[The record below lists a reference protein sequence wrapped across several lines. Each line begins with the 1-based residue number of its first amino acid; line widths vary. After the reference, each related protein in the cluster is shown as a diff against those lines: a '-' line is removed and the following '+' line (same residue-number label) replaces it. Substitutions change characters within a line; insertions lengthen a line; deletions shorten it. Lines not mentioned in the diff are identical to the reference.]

1 MAALQRIRTHSVAL
15 LVIVGLAM
23 LAFIIGDL
31 LTSSSSIMQSQRD
44 KVVVINGKKVTYE
57 EFEAAR
63 QRKQDF
69 LKAMQGQELDNN
81 ASQQLTQQVY
91 NEFVTKSLISE
102 VGNKFG
108 LAVNKAEINELVQ
121 GQNMSPVLTQMFG
134 QQAPQVISYF
144 VNLITNDAFSMAEQ
158 QNPFF
163 SYNNWMEIEDQVS
176 LNRLVEKYM
185 ALIAAATKPNKLEAQ
200 DNFNGDN
207 MECTFAYVRQSATE
221 VADSLVKVSTDDIKK
236 YYESTKRNY
245 QIDADR
251 RAVSYINVALV
262 PSEQDFAE
270 AEQDIIALRD
280 EFATTDEVAEFVN
293 GNSSSQYMDAFV
305 PVSGMSGD
313 LKDFVEA
320 NGVGA
325 IMEPHREQGNYFM
338 MARILDKITG
348 PDSIKVAVVIVPTQ
362 EEADSIYNVLDK
374 ANDAETALASYT
386 DQQKFIGAMQDPQL
400 LQAFGAEVRDEIR
413 ATAPGKTFTKAVN
426 EGVNVV
432 CKVTGRSANVA
443 LAKVAVF
450 ANEVI
455 PSTRTRGEEYGKLN
469 RFLTANKTPKQM
481 ADSARSAGFMMMPTT
496 LYNTSYNVGGIQ
508 DARQAVRFAFQG
520 KKGEV
525 SEIFE
530 TGDNLLVLA
539 ITGDIEEGYMSL
551 NDTIFQQQ
559 LSQFYVAPMKKVEY
573 LAEKFNGVADKTLA
587 GFASALD
594 AKVDTAQFVNFNLN
608 SVMGLGAEPKVV
620 SAALKA
626 NEGDVITVAGKNAV
640 VALQVINKNNKGL
653 EYNEAERTATVARS
667 MEYAQAAQAA
677 LAVLQ
682 SNAEIED
689 NRINFY

>member
-1 MAALQRIRTHSVAL
+1 MATLQRIRNHSVAL

-23 LAFIIGDL
+23 AAFIIGDL

-69 LKAMQGQELDNN
+69 IKAMQGQELDNN

-91 NEFVTKSLISE
+91 NEFITKSLIDE
-102 VGNKFG
+102 VGEKFG
-108 LAVNKAEINELVQ
+108 FAVNKAEINELIQ
-121 GQNMSPVLTQMFG
+121 GQNISPVLGQMFG
-134 QQAPQVISYF
+134 EQAPQIVSYF
-144 VNLITNDAFSMAEQ
+144 VNLITNDAFEYASQ

-163 SYNNWMEIEDQVS
+163 SYSNWMEIEDEVT
-176 LNRLVEKYM
+176 LNRMVEKYM
-185 ALIAAATKPNKLEAQ
+185 GLVSAAVKPNKLEAK
-200 DNFNGDN
+200 DNFDGDN
-207 MECTFAYVRQSATE
+207 TECSFAYVSQSNFA
-221 VADSLVKVSTDDIKK
+221 VADSLVKVTSDDIKK
-236 YYESTKRNY
+236 YYESTKRSY
-245 QIDADR
+245 KIDADR

-270 AEQDIIALRD
+270 AEQDIIAMRD
-280 EFATTDEVAEFVN
+280 EFATTDEIAEFVN
-293 GNSSSQYMDAFV
+293 GNSASQYMDAFV

-320 NGVGA
+320 NGVDA
-325 IMEPHREQGNYFM
+325 IMEPHREQGNYYM
-338 MARILDKITG
+338 MARIMDKTVG
-348 PDSIKVAVVIVPTQ
+348 PDSIQIAVAILPTK
-362 EEADSIYNVLDK
+362 EEADSINAVLAK
-374 ANDAETALASYT
+374 ASSAEEALASYS
-386 DQQKFIGAMQDPQL
+386 DQQKFVGYMQDAQM
-400 LQAFGAEVRDEIR
+400 LQSFGAEVRDQIR
-413 ATAPGKTFTKAVN
+413 TTANGQTFTKAIN
-426 EGVNVV
+426 ENVNVV
-432 CKVTGRSANVA
+432 CKVLGRTANVA

-469 RFLTANKTPKQM
+469 RFLSANKTPKQM
-481 ADSARSAGFMMMPTT
+481 ADSARSAGFMMLPTT
-496 LYNTSYNVGGIQ
+496 LYSTAYNVGGIQ

-520 KKGEV
+520 KTGDV

-539 ITGDIEEGYMSL
+539 ITGDLESGYMSL
-551 NDTIFQQQ
+551 KDTTFQQQ
-559 LSQFYVAPMKKVEY
+559 LSQFYVAPLKKIEY
-573 LAEKFNGVADKTLA
+573 LTEKFNAVADKSLA
-587 GFASALD
+587 GFASAFD

-608 SVMGLGAEPKVV
+608 SVMGLGAEPKVL

-640 VALQVINKNNKGL
+640 VALQVLSKNSKDL
-653 EYNEAERTATVARS
+653 EFNEAERTAAVARTS
-667 MEYAQAAQAA
+667 EYAQAAQAA

-682 SNAEIED
+682 SNAKIED